1 MTKTGLQLRST
12 VKEDHTLEITLV
24 DMAVPEPGPDEVLVQ
39 VEATPLNPSDL
50 ALLFGP
56 ADLTTI
62 RVSGTAEQPVVTADI
77 PAALMKMVAG
87 RIGQSMPVGNEAAGT
102 VIGAGASDA
111 AQALVGKRV
120 GIIGGAMYS
129 QYRCVNAF
137 MCLEL
142 EAGTTAAEGASCF
155 VNPLTALA
163 MVETMRM
170 ENHTALVHTAA
181 ASNLGQMLN
190 RICMNEDVALV
201 NIVRKVEQEAILKAM
216 GAKYII
222 NTTSDSYY
230 DDLTDALAETGA
242 TLAFD
247 ATGGGKLAGQILS
260 CMEAAALRSM
270 TEYNGYGSDVFKQ
283 VYIYGGLDRN
293 PTTLTRNFG
302 FSWSLSGFL
311 LTPFL
316 QKVGIEKSIQMRA
329 KVAAEIKT
337 TFASH
342 YTKEVS
348 LAEALSLEAMAVYG
362 KQATGEKYLIK
373 QQD

>member
-12 VKEDHTLEITLV
+12 VKEDNTLEITLV
-24 DMAVPEPGPDEVLVQ
+24 DMPVPEPGPDEVLVQ

-142 EAGTTAAEGASCF
+142 EQGTTAAEGASCF

-201 NIVRKVEQEAILKAM
+201 NIVRKVEQETILKAM
-216 GAKYII
+216 GAKYIV
-222 NTTSDSYY
+222 NTTSDTYY

-348 LAEALSLEAMAVYG
+348 LAEALSLESIAVYG

-373 QQD
+373 PQD